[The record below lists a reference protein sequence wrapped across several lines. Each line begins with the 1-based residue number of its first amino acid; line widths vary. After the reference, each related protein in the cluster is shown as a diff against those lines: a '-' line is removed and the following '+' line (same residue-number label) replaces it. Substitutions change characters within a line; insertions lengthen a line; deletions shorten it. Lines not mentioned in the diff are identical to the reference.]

1 MKNSEC
7 LELIRDALEELAY
20 SPSTKTAKAKHSKA
34 VKALKQLRAQIDDV
48 PWYKKIQGKTV
59 SMDVSTG
66 EEDSSNR
73 VFGVVYE
80 VVLQSCG
87 AEEHTILAIE
97 SERNF

>member
-1 MKNSEC
+1 M
-7 LELIRDALEELAY
+7 
-20 SPSTKTAKAKHSKA
+20 
-34 VKALKQLRAQIDDV
+34 

-87 AEEHTILAIE
+87 AEENTILAIE